1 MEVLSPVHIL
11 SNLSD
16 LREEGLLCDIELQV
30 EGEMISVHRALLAS
44 VSPYFKAL
52 FTREFKEV
60 NQDVIEIKEVSFL
73 GMRLVIDCCYTSR
86 LQLNPDNLYDILSA
100 ANHVQVNKIV
110 DSCKKFMTDN
120 LNEANCILFLG
131 LAEIFS
137 FEDVQR
143 EANDYIL
150 RNFTAVRKT
159 EEFKKLPKEKMIQYL
174 NHDELNVNQDET
186 EAFYAAQDWLETD
199 PERLEYVD
207 EVIKTVRFHV
217 MDLEQL
223 TKIASTDLIDDR
235 KKCRAL
241 IREVMLYQSKVLEFP
256 LIDDIRTRRRGRQGV
271 FITESIDRPEVTLP
285 DTTEG
290 WESGTDCKVF
300 LFSLN
305 KGKEIQPFR
314 IGSFV
319 RNSIR
324 MVQLNNYIF
333 MFAALNDTLEQVASR
348 YDPGFHEWIDLK
360 PRPNTDQTDTLFPQA
375 AAVGSSIA
383 VLDGHIY
390 LLGGMLVTC
399 IDTLTQLHYAGSR
412 DRISDRISSY
422 DIARDKWHEQ
432 EPLPEG
438 LAFSAAVGCPSNGC
452 IYLCGGVSPDNDGC
466 ANLYAYDTSSNIWL
480 TKPRME
486 HSRYAHCMGLV
497 HDKIYVIGGYY
508 DEGQIEIF
516 DVIEEQW
523 TTVESLRL
531 NVYNSCALVMDEDI
545 LILGGSGPDF
555 QPTSD
560 IRVFHTDD
568 HTVTMHEKCL
578 PEPIAF
584 PVGALIVHPALL

>member
-1 MEVLSPVHIL
+1 M
-11 SNLSD
+11 
-16 LREEGLLCDIELQV
+16 
-30 EGEMISVHRALLAS
+30 
-44 VSPYFKAL
+44 
-52 FTREFKEV
+52 
-60 NQDVIEIKEVSFL
+60 
-73 GMRLVIDCCYTSR
+73 
-86 LQLNPDNLYDILSA
+86 
-100 ANHVQVNKIV
+100 
-110 DSCKKFMTDN
+110 
-120 LNEANCILFLG
+120 
-131 LAEIFS
+131 
-137 FEDVQR
+137 
-143 EANDYIL
+143 
-150 RNFTAVRKT
+150 
-159 EEFKKLPKEKMIQYL
+159 
-174 NHDELNVNQDET
+174 
-186 EAFYAAQDWLETD
+186 ETD

-241 IREVMLYQSKVLEFP
+241 IREVMMYQSKVLEFP
-256 LIDDIRTRRRGRQGV
+256 LIDDIRTRRRGRPGV
-271 FITESIDRPEVTLP
+271 FITESVDRHDVSLHV
-285 DTTEG
+285 EG
-290 WESGTDCKVF
+290 WESESDCDAVV
-300 LFSLN
+300 FSLN
-305 KGKEIQPFR
+305 TVKEIPPIR
-314 IGSFV
+314 VGSFV

-324 MVQLNNYIF
+324 MVELNNFIF
-333 MFAALNDTLEQVASR
+333 VFAALNFTFEPVASR
-348 YDPGFHEWIDLK
+348 YDPSFDKWKNLN
-360 PRPNTDQTDTLFPQA
+360 PRPATDFPQA
-375 AAVGSSIA
+375 ATVGSSIA

-399 IDTLTQLHYAGSR
+399 IDTLTQLDYACSR
-412 DRISDRISSY
+412 DCIISDRISSY